1 MATEYGKRL
10 KQARTNAGL
19 TQEAA
24 SKKTGI
30 SQSTISTAERL
41 GNGSAENHAYAI
53 AYGVSPI
60 WLATGDGPMHYEA
73 GAVSVESPSPT
84 VAVAL
89 DAIEAAC
96 EKLDQEQRKELGSLL
111 AMFAAN
117 PRKSIKQVI
126 LETLCSVQNKTTE
139 QNTHSYYKNQDKK
152 LKKG

>member
-60 WLATGDGPMHYEA
+60 WLATGEGPMHYEA
-73 GAVSVESPSPT
+73 GSVSVERPSPT

-89 DAIEAAC
+89 DAIEDAC
-96 EKLDQEQRKELGSLL
+96 EKLNQEQRKELGSLL
-111 AMFAAN
+111 AMFVAN
-117 PRKSIKQVI
+117 PRESIKQVI
-126 LETLCSVQNKTTE
+126 LETLCSVANKPSEHTSHLT
-139 QNTHSYYKNQDKK
+139 KNSQEKF